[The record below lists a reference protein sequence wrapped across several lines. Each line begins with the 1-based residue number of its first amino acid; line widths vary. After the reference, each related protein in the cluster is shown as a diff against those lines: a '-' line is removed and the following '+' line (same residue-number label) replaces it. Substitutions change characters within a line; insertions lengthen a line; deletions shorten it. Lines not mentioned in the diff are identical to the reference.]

1 VIPTFECP
9 FDFELAAARLL
20 ELTAALTARVAP
32 IEVGLRVSCD
42 TVLSG
47 THEIHGDV
55 VYIVREG
62 GLHIRDGEKL
72 VMIVEE
78 GEVVSVPPT
87 PLVLSSPDF
96 AVVLDLI
103 STKQLKNMDGTLLP
117 AWAEIERFQGA
128 FWLSVTASL
137 IRSSA
142 QILPQTRVFSA
153 GSIMIEQGSEAN
165 EVFTLLEG
173 EAEVFVDGVKV
184 GEVKT
189 NEFFGILASVTKSP
203 RTARVVARTPCAV
216 LVVDRE
222 RFQELIQARPVL
234 VEKLIFEL
242 GRMVVDLNSRVVTL
256 SKLGQGLTGSM

>member
-1 VIPTFECP
+1 MIPTFECP
-9 FDFELAAARLL
+9 FDFDVATARLQAL
-20 ELTAALTARVAP
+20 TSVLTAGVTP
-32 IEVGLRVSCD
+32 IEVGMRVPCD

-47 THEIHGDV
+47 THAVHGDV
-55 VYIVREG
+55 IYVVREG

-78 GEVVSVPPT
+78 GEVVSAPPS

-96 AVVLDLI
+96 AIALDLI
-103 STKQLKNMDGTLLP
+103 SVQQLKNREGAVLP
-117 AWAEIERFQGA
+117 AWSDIERFQGVL
-128 FWLSVTASL
+128 WLSVTASL
-137 IRSSA
+137 VRSSA
-142 QILPQTRVFSA
+142 HILPQTRVFSA
-153 GSIMIEQGSEAN
+153 GSIMIEQGTEAN

-173 EAEVFVDGVKV
+173 EAEVFVDGVQV

-222 RFQELIQARPVL
+222 RFQELIQARPIL
-234 VEKLIFEL
+234 VEKLIVEL
-242 GRMVVDLNSRVVTL
+242 GRMVVDLNSKVVQLTQ
-256 SKLGQGLTGSM
+256 LGKGLTGSM